1 VNGSYSA
8 PVEGVR
14 HAATAAPEGLFLEP
28 LSTSD
33 PSGNPDSY
41 PPNLNQQSISSLAAR
56 LYNRVVMDFTGLQMT
71 LTVVLVLTAAT
82 VVVFLEQRRKQCP
95 RPEPQRIKTRIHS
108 VAHPPRPVWINP
120 APLEFAPARKL
131 AAERPLEP
139 RVGIAT
145 PSRPPVQLRERESVT
160 VQMASPSTESHLPA
174 FTIDTALWERLV
186 SSQPKQNLISSADSD
201 PEPTDNTQHPR
212 GMIQQPVLDKLLEG
226 QEPFTGLVV
235 SIGINDSD
243 SSMWHSQG
251 LMQSVGSHI
260 AGLLKEQDFSC
271 RTAYDEFVMVCQGE
285 QGAQSQRRLNHIS
298 ERLWDYQL
306 RGIGSCSIL
315 FSWGG
320 VQVQNQPLAE
330 AIASATERMRET
342 KRTGNSL
349 AHRQA
354 V

>member
-1 VNGSYSA
+1 
-8 PVEGVR
+8 
-14 HAATAAPEGLFLEP
+14 
-28 LSTSD
+28 
-33 PSGNPDSY
+33 
-41 PPNLNQQSISSLAAR
+41 
-56 LYNRVVMDFTGLQMT
+56 MDFTGLQMT

-82 VVVFLEQRRKQCP
+82 VVVFLEQRRKQRL
-95 RPEPQRIKTRIHS
+95 RPEPQRIKSHIHS
-108 VAHPPRPVWINP
+108 VAHTPRPVWINP

-131 AAERPLEP
+131 AIERPLEP

-145 PSRPPVQLRERESVT
+145 PSRPPVQPRERETVT
-160 VQMASPSTESHLPA
+160 VQMASPSTEVQLPP
-174 FTIDTALWERLV
+174 FTIDAALWERLI
-186 SSQPKQNLISSADSD
+186 SSQPKQNLISPADGD
-201 PEPTDNTQHPR
+201 HPR
-212 GMIQQPVLDKLLEG
+212 GMIQQPALDELLER

-271 RTAYDEFVMVCQGE
+271 RTAYDEFVMVCLGE
-285 QGAQSQRRLNHIS
+285 EGAQSQRRLNHIS

-349 AHRQA
+349 ARRQA

>member
-1 VNGSYSA
+1 
-8 PVEGVR
+8 
-14 HAATAAPEGLFLEP
+14 
-28 LSTSD
+28 
-33 PSGNPDSY
+33 
-41 PPNLNQQSISSLAAR
+41 LNQKSILSRAAR

-71 LTVVLVLTAAT
+71 LTVALVLTAAT
-82 VVVFLEQRRKQCP
+82 VLVLLEQRRKQRP
-95 RPEPQRIKTRIHS
+95 RPEPQRIQSHIHS
-108 VAHPPRPVWINP
+108 VARPPRPVWINP
-120 APLEFAPARKL
+120 APLEFTPARKV
-131 AAERPLEP
+131 AAQRPLEP
-139 RVGIAT
+139 QVGIAT
-145 PSRPPVQLRERESVT
+145 ASRPPVQPRERETIT
-160 VQMASPSTESHLPA
+160 VQMKSPSTQVQLPA
-174 FTIDTALWERLV
+174 FTIDAALWERLI
-186 SSQPKQNLISSADSD
+186 SSQPKQNLISPADGD
-201 PEPTDNTQHPR
+201 HPR
-212 GMIQQPVLDKLLEG
+212 GMIQQPALDKLLESH
-226 QEPFTGLVV
+226 EPFTGLVV

-271 RTAYDEFVMVCQGE
+271 RTAYDEFVMVCPGE

-320 VQVQNQPLAE
+320 VQVQNQSLAE
-330 AIASATERMRET
+330 AVASATERMRET
-342 KRTGNSL
+342 KRSGNSL

>member
-1 VNGSYSA
+1 
-8 PVEGVR
+8 
-14 HAATAAPEGLFLEP
+14 
-28 LSTSD
+28 
-33 PSGNPDSY
+33 
-41 PPNLNQQSISSLAAR
+41 
-56 LYNRVVMDFTGLQMT
+56 MDFTGLQMT

-82 VVVFLEQRRKQCP
+82 VVVFLEQRRKQRL
-95 RPEPQRIKTRIHS
+95 RPEPQRIKSHIHS

-131 AAERPLEP
+131 AIERPLEP

-145 PSRPPVQLRERESVT
+145 PSRPPVQPRERETVT
-160 VQMASPSTESHLPA
+160 VQMASPSTEVQLPP
-174 FTIDTALWERLV
+174 FTIDAALWERLI
-186 SSQPKQNLISSADSD
+186 SSQPKQNLISPADGD
-201 PEPTDNTQHPR
+201 HPR
-212 GMIQQPVLDKLLEG
+212 GMIQQPALDELLER

-271 RTAYDEFVMVCQGE
+271 RTAYDEFVMVCLGE
-285 QGAQSQRRLNHIS
+285 EGAQSQRRLNHIS

-349 AHRQA
+349 ARRQA